1 MGSVYQGLKLIKL
14 SSTIRTRGK
23 QPIITPYSINKGA
36 VVMSWSYGSWIYNYL
51 CNQCL
56 SPLKLWVR
64 IPLKVRCT
72 TLCDK
77 VCQWLAEGRCFVSQW
92 GWKSTIWGCF
102 PGASFALVLK
112 NRLIRTFY
120 LLVGWVFVW
129 CLTPLSTIFQ
139 LYRGGKFYWWR
150 KPEYPEKT
158 TDLLQVTDKLYHI
171 MLYTSPWAGL
181 PTNK

>member
-64 IPLKVRCT
+64 IPLKARCT

-77 VCQWLAEGRCFVSQW
+77 VCQWLAEGRWFSLGTPVS
-92 GWKSTIWGCF
+92 S
-102 PGASFALVLK
+102 
-112 NRLIRTFY
+112 
-120 LLVGWVFVW
+120 
-129 CLTPLSTIFQ
+129 
-139 LYRGGKFYWWR
+139 
-150 KPEYPEKT
+150 
-158 TDLLQVTDKLYHI
+158 
-171 MLYTSPWAGL
+171 
-181 PTNK
+181 TNKTYHHDITEILLKVALNTIKTPNQPINKVFWSDDFLVRVRNSHQENSPKSLTLISNPTVIQSCRILGQKTITPDIND